1 MPTIMTHHGTA
12 MTTIKPVLVAAAV
25 LCLSACA
32 STDPAPS
39 YNDSLSTEITTN
51 GTKFFTYIRHIPK
64 DARGDGRGGES
75 KADASLQLAVEKELE
90 TTGYCRDGFL
100 MLERYRANGIA
111 RIRGECRDGASDS
124 DRSKFPN
131 RQ

>member
-1 MPTIMTHHGTA
+1 
-12 MTTIKPVLVAAAV
+12 MTTFKQVLVPAAV

-39 YNDSLSTEITTN
+39 VHDSLSTEITAN

-64 DARGDGRGGES
+64 DAREDGLDDNS
-75 KADASLQLAVEKELE
+75 KADTSLQRAVEKELE
-90 TTGYCRDGFL
+90 TTGYCRDDFL
-100 MLERYRANGIA
+100 TLERYRANGIA

-124 DRSKFPN
+124 DRTKFPN
-131 RQ
+131 RK